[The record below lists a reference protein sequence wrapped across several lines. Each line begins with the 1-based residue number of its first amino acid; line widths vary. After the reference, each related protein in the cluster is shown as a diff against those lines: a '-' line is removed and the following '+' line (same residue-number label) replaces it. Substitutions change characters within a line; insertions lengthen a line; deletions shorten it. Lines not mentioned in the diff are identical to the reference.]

1 MAEPSLI
8 RKQRSGALLRRK
20 GRLAPV
26 IAALLATALS
36 GCGSGRD
43 AELDIVA
50 IGEPKS
56 PFASGA
62 RLGPAGQTVRQATVE
77 GLVGFDELGR
87 VVPALADRRIVTDDG
102 LSYIFR
108 LRDGTWPDGSAI
120 TSQGARTSLLGAIAA
135 LSGTPFARD
144 LADIGE
150 IRAMAGRVIEIRLER
165 PVPILLQ
172 FLAQPELGLPWKGN
186 GSGPMAL
193 KREGYVALLTP
204 LSPQQRGLPAIPDW
218 KEQTRTIRL
227 VALRADQAVRRFSEG
242 ESDVLLGGRI
252 EHFPLASAL
261 GLSRG
266 TIRLDPVTGL
276 FGLAVAHE
284 TGFLAETENRE
295 ALAMAIDRDAL
306 IAPFGLGG
314 WSPATRIVAAGVE
327 GDPGLV
333 GERWTALSPAE
344 RKAQAKARVER
355 WRAGG
360 GEPRLRVA
368 LPPGPGSDLL
378 LARLRS
384 DLAEIGVR
392 LDRAPNDASADLRL
406 IDIVARYPRAEWFLN
421 QLSCQ
426 ARRAPCTPAADERM
440 AAARSSHDPVERSA
454 LLAEAEDELTHAN
467 VFIPFGQPIRWSL
480 VRGHVTGFS
489 TNPWNIHP
497 LMPMA
502 LRPR

>member
-1 MAEPSLI
+1 MAKPSLV
-8 RKQRSGALLRRK
+8 RVNRR
-20 GRLAPV
+20 RALAPV
-26 IAALLATALS
+26 IAALMSAALT

-43 AELDIVA
+43 SGLNVVA

-87 VVPALADRRIVTDDG
+87 VVPALADRWIITDDG

-120 TSQGARTSLLGAIAA
+120 TGQGARTSLLGAISA

-144 LADIGE
+144 ISDIGE
-150 IRAMAGRVIEIRLER
+150 IRAMAGRVIEIRLVR
-165 PVPILLQ
+165 PVPNLLQ
-172 FLAQPELGLPWKGN
+172 MLAQPELGLPWKGK

-193 KREGYVALLTP
+193 NRDGYVARLTP
-204 LSPQQRGLPAIPDW
+204 IAPQQRGLPAIRDW
-218 KEQTRTIRL
+218 TGRTRTVSL
-227 VALRADQAVRRFSEG
+227 VSLRADQAVQRFNEG
-242 ESDVLLGGRI
+242 DSDVLLGGRI

-276 FGLAVAHE
+276 FGLSVTHE
-284 TGFLAETENRE
+284 TGFLARAENRE
-295 ALAMAIDRDAL
+295 ALAMAIDRDGL

-344 RKAQAKARVER
+344 RKAQARARVER

-384 DLAEIGVR
+384 DFAEIGVR
-392 LDRAPNDASADLRL
+392 LDRAPDEGRADLRL
-406 IDIVARYPRAEWFLN
+406 IDVVARYPRADWYFN

-426 ARRAPCTPAADERM
+426 ARRAPCSPAADDRM
-440 AAARSSHDPVERSA
+440 AAARASRDPAERNA
-454 LLAEAEDELTHAN
+454 LLAEAEDELTRAN

-480 VRGHVTGFS
+480 VRGHVTGFA

-502 LRPR
+502 LRTR